1 MQIPSLIVLLLGSG
15 QVISLKLVID
25 PKLLAQPKGES
36 LTLKA
41 DDTQQTQLSKI
52 LGPSFI
58 DHIKTILKR
67 TVTQPI
73 LSLDK
78 SSNPSPQE
86 CYELLTQAVEVLRTQ
101 YLKRHEL
108 VRTEFARRIHT
119 ISLCKEQQRQDIA
132 DLEREKEIIRDKAHK
147 LAERFEEI
155 SDRQEVL
162 TKMYAF
168 SFISKILLLLCKAL
182 LYFLC
187 F

>member
-1 MQIPSLIVLLLGSG
+1 MNAVLGFVLMQMPSLVVLLLGSG

-25 PKLLAQPKGES
+25 PKLLAQPK
-36 LTLKA
+36 
-41 DDTQQTQLSKI
+41 DDTILSKTEDAAQQTQLNKI

-108 VRTEFARRIHT
+108 VRSEFARRIHT
-119 ISLCKEQQRQDIA
+119 INLCKEQQKQDIA
-132 DLEREKEIIRDKAHK
+132 DLEKEKKIIRDKAHK

-155 SDRQEVL
+155 SDRQEML
-162 TKMYAF
+162 TKM
-168 SFISKILLLLCKAL
+168 
-182 LYFLC
+182 
-187 F
+187 